1 MSPLTTVLTIMVAL
15 EHLYIMFL
23 ETIVT
28 SSGSTSRVFGISID
42 QLKNKTLPSMPPCIM
57 VNYHFF
63 M

>member
-1 MSPLTTVLTIMVAL
+1 MSTLTTVLAILVAL

-42 QLKNKTLPSMPPCIM
+42 QLKSKTIDAAKHHGELTIIM
-57 VNYHFF
+57 S
-63 M
+63 

>member
-1 MSPLTTVLTIMVAL
+1 MSSLTTVLAIMVAL

-42 QLKNKTLPSMPPCIM
+42 QLKKQDYSDADEESGRI
-57 VNYHFF
+57 
-63 M
+63 